1 MWALIFGGLLVG
13 GAAGLVYLISRFY
26 RFFWVMR
33 ASEGKKWA
41 RILISTVMVLA
52 IVAVLWGTMGSMNA
66 IVCVLHLVA
75 FWILCDFVFW
85 GIKKWKGRAFNRYYA
100 GMCALILTVVYL
112 SVGFVL
118 ANHVFRT
125 EYAIDSE
132 KEVGTLRIVHIAD
145 SHVGTTFDGEG
156 FAEYVAQ
163 MQAENPDIVVI
174 TGDYVDDDTKRQDM
188 VDACR
193 ALGTFKTTYGV
204 YYVFGNHDRG
214 YYGADYR
221 GFDGDDLIAELEKN
235 GVIVLE
241 DETVLLD
248 NRFYV
253 IGRKDRSE
261 AERGRGRA
269 SAAELVQGLDADK
282 YMIVLDHQPGEYE
295 ELEEAGVDLVLSGHT
310 HGGQFFPV
318 NYVGEWTG
326 VNAKTYGLERRGK
339 TDFVVTSG
347 ISDWAIQFK
356 TGCKSE
362 YVVIDITGK

>member
-26 RFFWVMR
+26 KFFWVMR

-85 GIKKWKGRAFNRYYA
+85 GIKKWQGRAFNRYYA
-100 GMCALILTVVYL
+100 GVCALVLTVVYL

-125 EYAIDSE
+125 GYAVDSE

-214 YYGADYR
+214 YYSADYR

-261 AERGRGRA
+261 G
-269 SAAELVQGLDADK
+269 
-282 YMIVLDHQPGEYE
+282 PGIWRE
-295 ELEEAGVDLVLSGHT
+295 
-310 HGGQFFPV
+310 
-318 NYVGEWTG
+318 N
-326 VNAKTYGLERRGK
+326 
-339 TDFVVTSG
+339 
-347 ISDWAIQFK
+347 
-356 TGCKSE
+356 
-362 YVVIDITGK
+362 